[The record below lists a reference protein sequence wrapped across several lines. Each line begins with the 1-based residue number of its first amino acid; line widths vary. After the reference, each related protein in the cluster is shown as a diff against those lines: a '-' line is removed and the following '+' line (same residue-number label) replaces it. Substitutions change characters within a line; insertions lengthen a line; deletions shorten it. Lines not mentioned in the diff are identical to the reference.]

1 MLKLKDKM
9 SFRGA
14 LWSAAIEEAF
24 AGYYLIFYPT
34 LCRENSNFR
43 HQKYSCAK
51 KPRHIYCESDMS
63 NSLVDRERK
72 KPKKKNKELKTIK
85 IRLKTIVFWKS
96 LYLI

>member
-24 AGYYLIFYPT
+24 AGYYLIFYTT

-51 KPRHIYCESDMS
+51 KPRHIYCESDRS

-72 KPKKKNKELKTIK
+72 NQKRKIKN
-85 IRLKTIVFWKS
+85 
-96 LYLI
+96 

>member
-24 AGYYLIFYPT
+24 AGYYLIFYTT

-43 HQKYSCAK
+43 QKYSCVK
-51 KPRHIYCESDMS
+51 KPRHIYCESDRS

-72 KPKKKNKELKTIK
+72 KPKKENKELKTIK

>member
-24 AGYYLIFYPT
+24 AGYYLIFYTT

-43 HQKYSCAK
+43 H
-51 KPRHIYCESDMS
+51 
-63 NSLVDRERK
+63 
-72 KPKKKNKELKTIK
+72 
-85 IRLKTIVFWKS
+85 IRNIHALKS
-96 LYLI
+96 LDTSTVKVIGRILWSIVKGKSQKRKIKN